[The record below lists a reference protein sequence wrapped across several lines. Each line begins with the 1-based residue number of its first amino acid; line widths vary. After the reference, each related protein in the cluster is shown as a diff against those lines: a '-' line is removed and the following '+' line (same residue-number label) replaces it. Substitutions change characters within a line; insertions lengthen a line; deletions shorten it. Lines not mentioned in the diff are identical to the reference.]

1 MRDTEAK
8 SRPLARNCGPSHLPR
23 SRGRIAKGKFVF
35 TIESQASS
43 AKGRHAQNPARTVR
57 PDDRR
62 ARKRRSLLRHA
73 PRLHS
78 RRALKSSAGER
89 QLAKVPLPGA
99 RCEITPYNPTGVA
112 KDHPP
117 EQSVY
122 CFRSANEDAYH
133 QLLDRT
139 NAQVAECLGQDPQ
152 DDTFTTRLEYQ
163 SNLGS
168 VRVSADQMTNDWA
181 VSVTV
186 MPLD

>member
-1 MRDTEAK
+1 MRTAITLLAATLLTATTAHADPYCDTLLGFIHDA
-8 SRPLARNCGPSHLPR
+8 P
-23 SRGRIAKGKFVF
+23 
-35 TIESQASS
+35 TS
-43 AKGRHAQNPARTVR
+43 AVATVTE
-57 PDDRR
+57 
-62 ARKRRSLLRHA
+62 
-73 PRLHS
+73 
-78 RRALKSSAGER
+78 KSSAGER